1 MNQSRGLFAD
11 IIFCLTFYTRLPL
24 GGLAGDER
32 SFADAQWAAPLAGV
46 MIAVGGWIVFWLGFT
61 VGAPALVTAALT
73 LAAILCIT
81 GCLHEDGAA
90 DVADGFGGGATR
102 ERKLEIMR
110 DSRLGTFGV
119 ATIVITFLMRWS
131 AIAALATPGAALA
144 GLIAAHAAS
153 RALIPAFMALVPPA
167 RLTGLSARAGNVN
180 WPVAIGALAIGAVC
194 LVGAFGLAP
203 ALVAVIAIA
212 LWFFFLKRL
221 CERQIGG
228 QTGDVLG
235 ALQQGGEIIT
245 LVAASIFFT

>member
-11 IIFCLTFYTRLPL
+11 IILCLAFYTRLPL
-24 GGLAGDER
+24 GGLAEEER

-46 MIAVGGWIVFWLGFT
+46 VVAIGGWIVFWLGFT
-61 VGAPALVTAALT
+61 AGAPALVTAALALT
-73 LAAILCIT
+73 AILCIT

-90 DVADGFGGGATR
+90 DVADGFGGGTTR

-119 ATIVITFLMRWS
+119 ATIVVTFLIRWS
-131 AIAALATPGAALA
+131 AIAALATPDAALA
-144 GLIAAHAAS
+144 GLVAAHAAS

-167 RLTGLSARAGNVN
+167 RLTGLSARAGNAD

-194 LVGAFGLAP
+194 LFGAFGFAP
-203 ALVAVIAIA
+203 ALVATIAIA
-212 LWFFFLKRL
+212 LWFFLLKRL
-221 CERQIGG
+221 SERQIGG